1 MGQTYRSISPSA
13 MIENIIALR
22 AQESVGLQPS
32 IVWLESGRFRLV
44 RYRQFLA
51 FLMCEDDEERQ
62 EYLEYL
68 NSLNSNKF

>member
-32 IVWLESGRFRLV
+32 VVWLESGRFRLV
-44 RYRQFLA
+44 KYRQFMA

-62 EYLEYL
+62 EFL
-68 NSLNSNKF
+68 NSLNSNV

>member
-22 AQESVGLQPS
+22 AQESAGLQPS

-44 RYRQFLA
+44 RHRQFYR
-51 FLMCEDDEERQ
+51 FLLCEDDEERQ
-62 EYLEYL
+62 EFL
-68 NSLNSNKF
+68 NSLNSNV

>member
-22 AQESVGLQPS
+22 AQESAGQPLS
-32 IVWLESGRFRLV
+32 VVCLESGHFRLV
-44 RYRQFLA
+44 RYRQFMA

-68 NSLNSNKF
+68 NSLNSNV

>member
-22 AQESVGLQPS
+22 AQESAGLQLS
-32 IVWLESGRFRLV
+32 VVWLESGRFRLV
-44 RYRQFLA
+44 RYRQFMA

-68 NSLNSNKF
+68 NSLNSNV

>member
-1 MGQTYRSISPSA
+1 MVQTYRSISPSA

-22 AQESVGLQPS
+22 AQESAGLPIS
-32 IVWLESGRFRLV
+32 VVWLESGRFRLV
-44 RYRQFLA
+44 KYRQFLA

-68 NSLNSNKF
+68 NSLNSNV

>member
-22 AQESVGLQPS
+22 AQESAGQPLS
-32 IVWLESGRFRLV
+32 VVWLESGRFRLV
-44 RYRQFLA
+44 RYRQFMT

-68 NSLNSNKF
+68 NSLNSNV

>member
-1 MGQTYRSISPSA
+1 

-22 AQESVGLQPS
+22 AQESAGQQPS

-44 RYRQFLA
+44 RYRQFMA

-68 NSLNSNKF
+68 NSLNSNV

>member
-1 MGQTYRSISPSA
+1 MGQTYRLISPSA

-22 AQESVGLQPS
+22 AQESVDRPLC

-44 RYRQFLA
+44 KYRQFMA

-62 EYLEYL
+62 EFL
-68 NSLNSNKF
+68 NSLNSNV

>member
-22 AQESVGLQPS
+22 AQESAGLP
-32 IVWLESGRFRLV
+32 ICVVWLESGRVRLV
-44 RYRQFLA
+44 KYRQFMA

-68 NSLNSNKF
+68 NSLNSNV

>member
-22 AQESVGLQPS
+22 AQESVDRPLC

-44 RYRQFLA
+44 KYRQFMA

-62 EYLEYL
+62 EFL
-68 NSLNSNKF
+68 NSLNSNV

>member
-22 AQESVGLQPS
+22 AQESVDRPLCV
-32 IVWLESGRFRLV
+32 VWLESGRFRLV
-44 RYRQFLA
+44 RYRQFMA

-62 EYLEYL
+62 EFL
-68 NSLNSNKF
+68 NSLNSNV

>member
-1 MGQTYRSISPSA
+1 MGQTYRLISPSA

-22 AQESVGLQPS
+22 AQESADLLPS

-62 EYLEYL
+62 EFL
-68 NSLNSNKF
+68 NSLNSNV

>member
-22 AQESVGLQPS
+22 AQESVDRPLCV
-32 IVWLESGRFRLV
+32 VWLESGRFRLV
-44 RYRQFLA
+44 KYRQFMA

-62 EYLEYL
+62 EFL
-68 NSLNSNKF
+68 NSLNSNV